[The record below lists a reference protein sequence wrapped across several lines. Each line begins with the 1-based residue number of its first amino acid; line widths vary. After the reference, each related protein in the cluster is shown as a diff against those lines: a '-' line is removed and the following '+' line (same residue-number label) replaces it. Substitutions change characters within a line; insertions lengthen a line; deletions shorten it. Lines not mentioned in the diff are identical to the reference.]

1 MAISLTSPGV
11 KITEQDLVTSNPQPV
26 TTTGAFAG
34 QFTWGPIDAVTQV
47 ASETDLVN
55 KFGKPNATNIV
66 DFLSAAN
73 FLGYASPLF
82 VVRSANTALN
92 ATTES
97 ATGSGG
103 TGTGQLIKNDDAY
116 IETASFNIGPFI
128 AKYAGELGNALRVS
142 TCPNATA
149 YSNTLTGTYTVAAGS
164 TSVVGSGTAA
174 NTEMRVGDLIVL
186 GGRTARVTALANT
199 THLTIDSAH
208 LTGASAATATRRWE
222 FFNEFNAAPTTSQ
235 HAATVGASGDEM
247 HVVVVDRTGIIT
259 GTANTVLEKYSN
271 VSKAG
276 NARAEN
282 GGSNYYKTVINDLSQ
297 WVRWTDHD
305 GAGTNWGDNLLGANA
320 TPTTYTSVSVPKNYN
335 FNGGSDGTTLS
346 DGDRANGYLKYTNKA
361 EVPSILVIAGQSN
374 ATVLNRIIGDV
385 AEVRKDVIVCMSPLR
400 ANVVNN
406 AGSEASAIGTW
417 ADTVTRST
425 YAVAD
430 SGWKYQYDKY
440 NDTYVYVPLNA
451 DVAGVMARNDLNS
464 APWISPA
471 GNNAG
476 RIQNLVRLAY
486 NPNQADRDTLYK
498 TSVNPVLSQVGRGTV
513 LFGDKTFVTRN
524 TATNRINVRRL
535 FMELQSNIGQNAD
548 NVLFDQNDETTRANF
563 VNLVV
568 PYLRSVQARRGLAAF
583 NVVCDASNNPEDVV
597 NSNGFVCDIFVQPIR
612 SVNFVQLNF
621 VSVRGTATF
630 NEIAG

>member
-11 KITEQDLVTSNPQPV
+11 KITEQDLVTSNPQPT
-26 TTTGAFAG
+26 TTTGAYAG
-34 QFTWGPIDAVTQV
+34 QFTWGPIDQVTQV

-55 KFGKPNATNIV
+55 QFGKPNATNIV

-82 VVRSANTALN
+82 VVRAANTALN
-92 ATTES
+92 ATTET

-103 TGTGQLIKNDDAY
+103 TGTGQLIKNNDAY

-164 TSVVGSGTAA
+164 TSVVGTGTAA
-174 NTEMRVGDLIVL
+174 NTEMRVGDLLVL

-282 GGSNYYKTVINDLSQ
+282 GGSNFYKTVINDQSE
-297 WVRWTDHD
+297 WVRWADHD

-374 ATVLNRIIGDV
+374 ATVVNRIIGDV

-400 ANVVNN
+400 SNVVNN
-406 AGSEASAIGTW
+406 AGSEASDIGTW

-471 GNNAG
+471 GNGAG

-498 TSVNPVLSQVGRGTV
+498 TSVNPILSQVGRGTV

-535 FMELQSNIGQNAD
+535 FMELQSTIGQNAD

-583 NVVCDASNNPEDVV
+583 NVICDASNNPEDVV

>member
-11 KITEQDLVTSNPQPV
+11 KITEQDLVTSNPQP
-26 TTTGAFAG
+26 TSTTGAFAG
-34 QFTWGPIDAVTQV
+34 QFTWGPLDQVTQV
-47 ASETDLVN
+47 ASETDLVVQ
-55 KFGKPNATNIV
+55 FGRPNATNIV

-92 ATTES
+92 ATTET

-103 TGTGQLIKNDDAY
+103 VGAGQLITNDDAY
-116 IETASFNIGPFI
+116 LETASFNIGPFI

-164 TSVVGSGTAA
+164 TSVVGAGTAA

-186 GGRTARVTALANT
+186 GGRTAKVTALANT

-282 GGSNYYKTVINDLSQ
+282 GGSNFYKTVINDQSE

-335 FNGGSDGTTLS
+335 FNGGSDGATLS
-346 DGDRANGYLKYTNKA
+346 DGDRSNGYLKYTNKA
-361 EVPSILVIAGQSN
+361 EVPSILIIAGQSN
-374 ATVLNRIIGDV
+374 ATVVNRIIGDI

-400 ANVVNN
+400 SNVVNN
-406 AGSEASAIGTW
+406 AGSEASSIGTW
-417 ADTVTRST
+417 ADTITRST

-451 DVAGVMARNDLNS
+451 DVAGVMARNDLNT

-471 GNNAG
+471 GNGPG

-486 NPNQADRDTLYK
+486 NPSQADRDTLYK
-498 TSVNPVLSQVGRGTV
+498 TSVNPVISQVGRGTV

-524 TATNRINVRRL
+524 AATNRINVRRL
-535 FMELQSNIGQNAD
+535 FIELQSTIGTNAD

-563 VNLVV
+563 VNLVI
-568 PYLRSVQARRGLAAF
+568 PYLRSVQARRGIAAF
-583 NVVCDASNNPEDVV
+583 NVVCNASNNPEDVV
-597 NSNGFVCDIFVQPIR
+597 NSNGFVCDIFVQPVR

>member
-26 TTTGAFAG
+26 STTGAYSG
-34 QFTWGPIDAVTQV
+34 QFTWGPIDEVTQV
-47 ASETDLVN
+47 SSETDLVN
-55 KFGKPNATNIV
+55 QFGKPNATNIV

-82 VVRSANTALN
+82 VVRAANTALN
-92 ATTES
+92 STTET

-103 TGTGQLIKNDDAY
+103 TGTGQLIKNNDAY

-149 YSNTLTGTYTVAAGS
+149 YSNTLTGTYTVVAGS
-164 TSVVGSGTAA
+164 TSVVGTGTAA
-174 NTEMRVGDLIVL
+174 NTEMRVGDLLVL
-186 GGRTARVTALANT
+186 GGRTAKVTALANT

-235 HAATVGASGDEM
+235 HAVTVGASGDEM

-271 VSKAG
+271 VSKGG
-276 NARAEN
+276 NAKAEN
-282 GGSNYYKTVINDLSQ
+282 GGSNFYKTVINDQSE

-305 GAGTNWGDNLLGANA
+305 GAGTNWGDNLLGTTG

-335 FNGGSDGTTLS
+335 FNGGSDGLALS

-361 EVPSILVIAGQSN
+361 EVPSILIIAGQSN
-374 ATVLNRIIGDV
+374 ATVVNRIIGDV

-451 DVAGVMARNDLNS
+451 DIAGVMARNDLNS

-471 GNNAG
+471 GNGAG

-535 FMELQSNIGQNAD
+535 FMELQSTIGQNAD

-563 VNLVV
+563 VNLVI

-597 NSNGFVCDIFVQPIR
+597 NSNGFVCDIFVQPVR